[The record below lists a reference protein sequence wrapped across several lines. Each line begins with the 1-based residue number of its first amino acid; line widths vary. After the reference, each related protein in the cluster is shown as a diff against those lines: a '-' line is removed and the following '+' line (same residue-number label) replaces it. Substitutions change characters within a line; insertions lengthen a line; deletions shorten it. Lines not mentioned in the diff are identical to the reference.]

1 MNRLLLAATA
11 LAGLSACVP
20 VDAAA
25 YKFCPG
31 GKQVR
36 KNAPCPNQPSF
47 AVQDATVA
55 ENAGSTT
62 VTVRKT
68 GTATNASTVNYA
80 TTQGTAIAGVNYKPV
95 SASATLTAAQTSFSF
110 TVPVI
115 DDGKTNPTL
124 TFGVKLTAVTNAT
137 IARNGVVYITDT
149 DNVVVPTP
157 TPTQTCPDGSVIP
170 ATSSCPAA
178 PPPTPPPGSADT
190 TSLIAPLA
198 DIADNFTTSTTLR
211 TTIESVPASLDPAG
225 AFRFTCFSGQLLKDD
240 PIVYPGQP
248 GKSHLHLFFG
258 NTGTNASSTYNS
270 LRTTGGSTCTH
281 DSGGTPLSPTPQ
293 RTAYWMPAMLD
304 GAGNAVK
311 ADFMLTYYKA
321 IPSSSPD
328 CGAPDATHI
337 GYCVGLPNGLRFIK
351 GYNMADGTGGPA
363 PNSDIGS
370 RLGYDCEATDGT
382 GTSYTQPQY
391 SIAATVATG
400 QCPIGA
406 WLRVFITL
414 PDCWDGV
421 HLDMPDHRSHMVYA
435 SGAGVNGRRACPADH
450 PYNIPE
456 IALQMFFRTDANFA
470 AGKWHLASDEMVP
483 GAPAGS
489 TLHFDYW
496 EAWSPMV
503 KNMWKTGCID
513 GHFSCNAGELGNGQ
527 SIAGMNGNFSDIPNH
542 ILVPL
547 STIP

>member
-68 GTATNASTVNYA
+68 GTATNASTVSYA

-124 TFGVKLTAVTNAT
+124 TLGIKLTGVTNAT
-137 IARNGVVYITDT
+137 IARNGIVYITDT
-149 DNVVVPTP
+149 DNAAP

-170 ATSSCPAA
+170 ATSACPAA

-258 NTGTNASSTYNS
+258 NTGTNASSTYQS
-270 LRTTGGSTCTH
+270 LRTTGNSTCTH

-321 IPSSSPD
+321 IPASSPD

-421 HLDMPDHRSHMVYA
+421 HLDMADHRSHMVYA

-496 EAWSPMV
+496 EAWSPVV

-527 SIAGMNGNFSDIPNH
+527 SITGMNGNFSDIPNH

>member
-1 MNRLLLAATA
+1 MRTILLLATTA
-11 LAGLSACVP
+11 LVGCSASQI
-20 VDAAA
+20 DAAA
-25 YKFCPG
+25 YKTCPG

-36 KNAPCPNQPSF
+36 KNVTCPTPPPSF
-47 AVQDATVA
+47 AVQDVTVA
-55 ENAGSTT
+55 ENAGSVT
-62 VTVRKT
+62 VTIVKT
-68 GTATNASTVNYA
+68 GTSTKSSTISYV
-80 TTQGTAIAGVNYKPV
+80 TSGGTATAGTNYKPV
-95 SASATLTAAQTSFSF
+95 SASTTLSAAQTRFSF
-110 TVPVI
+110 TMPVL
-115 DDGKTNPTL
+115 DDGKIDPSL
-124 TFGVKLTAVTNAT
+124 TVGIKLTAVTNAA
-137 IARNGVVYITDT
+137 IARNGIVYITDT
-149 DNVVVPTP
+149 DTDNVAP

-198 DIADNFTTSTTLR
+198 DIPDNFLTANTLR

-281 DSGGTPLSPTPQ
+281 DSVGNAFNPTPQ

-321 IPSSSPD
+321 LPASSAD

-337 GYCVGLPNGLRFIK
+337 GYCVPLPNGLRFIK

-382 GTSYTQPQY
+382 GTSYTSPQY
-391 SIAATVATG
+391 TIAAVVATG

-414 PDCWDGV
+414 ADCWDGI
-421 HLDMPDHRSHMVYA
+421 HLDTPDHRSHMVYA

-456 IALQMFFRTDANFA
+456 IALQMFFRTDANFV

-496 EAWSPMV
+496 EAWSPVV

-542 ILVPL
+542 VLVPL
-547 STIP
+547 STTP